1 MLDLQAWLFALAAML
16 AAAVATWVVS
26 VFKRDVSIVDSLWSL
41 LFLLGLVVYEF
52 AADTTG
58 PRTAL
63 VVALVAVWALRLA
76 AHITVRSYGEPED
89 RRYQKIRAN
98 NQPRFWLKSLYIV
111 FALQALL
118 AWIICLPAVAAVS
131 AQAPLGLL
139 DFAGVA
145 LWLVGLFFEVIGD
158 WQLFRFKRRDN
169 AGEVLDSGLWRYT
182 RHPNYF
188 GEAALWWGMYLLAV
202 AAGAWWTIFAPLLL
216 TFLLL
221 RVSGVVMLEK
231 DISERR
237 PQYRDYIR
245 RTSAFFPRPPREPG
259 NDGSRGAS

>member
-1 MLDLQAWLFALAAML
+1 MPDLQAWLLALAAML
-16 AAAVATWVVS
+16 AAAVVTWVVS
-26 VFKRDVSIVDSLWSL
+26 TFKRDVSIVDSLWSL
-41 LFLLGLVVYEF
+41 LFLLGLMVYVL
-52 AADTTG
+52 AADITG
-58 PRTAL
+58 PRTVL
-63 VVALVAVWALRLA
+63 VVALVAVWALRLS
-76 AHITVRSYGEPED
+76 AHIAVRSFGEPED

-98 NQPRFWLKSLYIV
+98 NQPYFWLKSLYIV

-145 LWLVGLFFEVIGD
+145 LWLTGMFFEAVGD
-158 WQLFRFKRRDN
+158 WQLYRFQRRDS

-188 GEAALWWGMYLLAV
+188 GEATLWWGIYLLAV
-202 AAGAWWTIFAPLLL
+202 AGGAWWTVFAPLLL

-221 RVSGVVMLEK
+221 RVSGVAMLEK
-231 DISERR
+231 GISARR

-245 RTSAFFPRPPREPG
+245 RTSAFFPRLPREPG
-259 NDGSRGAS
+259 KDGSRGAS